1 MLENFSPELAAVD
14 QQSSPDA
21 VSGHF
26 VQLALMAAGHAD
38 LSRPVYTCLMAGLE
52 RLVVAGS
59 VVVRGRQLDQVIK
72 LATDLMTE
80 WAPVSVL
87 PAVQLFLGM
96 LNLWE

>member
-1 MLENFSPELAAVD
+1 M
-14 QQSSPDA
+14 
-21 VSGHF
+21 
-26 VQLALMAAGHAD
+26 
-38 LSRPVYTCLMAGLE
+38 
-52 RLVVAGS
+52 VAGG